1 MTNLKTYLLFAFL
14 CNIALNTTVM
24 AQNKFSKS
32 LTNRQKVISRDD
44 VSRNL
49 YYAES
54 IFEDSLSTALTIIED
69 NLIIAIENNF
79 IGEEALAYRILGD
92 FNKSLSNNELA
103 ISKYKK
109 SIKLYNSDNN
119 NIELYKILMSLGSLE
134 MTQQQY
140 SKSISS
146 FKTAMNIAIKLNDVY
161 KEISALLQI
170 GDSYLANKI
179 PINRNAFC
187 FTSYLLSHMK

>member
-1 MTNLKTYLLFAFL
+1 
-14 CNIALNTTVM
+14 M

-170 GDSYLANKI
+170 GDSYL
-179 PINRNAFC
+179 
-187 FTSYLLSHMK
+187 